1 LTAGVLALA
10 LVATSSEANAANA
23 ANAERSPTLELDVC
37 LQVDESVVQNLVQLE
52 LGDARTRHANAPIA
66 VAVRCIEG
74 GQEIRVEPW
83 ASRGDDGI
91 RTIELPDAD
100 DATAAL
106 EARSRELALAIA
118 ELIRRLEITRP
129 LPAEAPPP
137 PPPPPIVAVPIAPPE
152 APPGPF
158 GIAALSSFEYF
169 TGGQWLAGGDLA
181 LTVALG
187 RWALGDLRVGGRF
200 AGGETLPT
208 GRLSARAGTAAL
220 GAGLNAWS
228 RRRTLGFALMFRA
241 QGYGVEY
248 RAELPDSS
256 RTAVLGAF
264 VVAVE
269 PRLIV
274 AATRRISIAAGGAA
288 GLPLH
293 GIVVR
298 TQGVET
304 DSMSGLVLSGSLGL
318 VVAL

>member
-1 LTAGVLALA
+1 MTAGVLALA
-10 LVATSSEANAANA
+10 LVATSSEANAT
-23 ANAERSPTLELDVC
+23 NAERSPALELDVC

-100 DATAAL
+100 DAAAAL

-200 AGGETLPT
+200 AGGETLPA

-220 GAGLNAWS
+220 GAGLNALS

-274 AATRRISIAAGGAA
+274 AVTRRISIAAGGAA
-288 GLPLH
+288 GFPLH

-298 TQGVET
+298 TQGFET

>member
-1 LTAGVLALA
+1 LTPGVLALA
-10 LVATSSEANAANA
+10 LVATSSEANA

-129 LPAEAPPP
+129 LPAEPPPP

-200 AGGETLPT
+200 AGGETLPA

-274 AATRRISIAAGGAA
+274 AVTRRISIAAGAAA

>member
-1 LTAGVLALA
+1 MTPGVLALA
-10 LVATSSEANAANA
+10 LVATSSEANA

-100 DATAAL
+100 DPTAAL

-129 LPAEAPPP
+129 LPAEPPPP

-200 AGGETLPT
+200 AGGETLPA
-208 GRLSARAGTAAL
+208 GRLSTRAGTAAL
-220 GAGLNAWS
+220 GAGLNTWS
-228 RRRTLGFALMFRA
+228 KLRTVGFALMFRA

-248 RAELPDSS
+248 RAELPDAA

-274 AATRRISIAAGGAA
+274 AVTRRISIAAGGAA

-304 DSMSGLVLSGSLGL
+304 DSMSGLVVSGSLGL

>member
-1 LTAGVLALA
+1 MTAGVLALA
-10 LVATSSEANAANA
+10 LVATSSEANA

-200 AGGETLPT
+200 AGGETLPA

-274 AATRRISIAAGGAA
+274 AVTRRISIAAGGAA

-304 DSMSGLVLSGSLGL
+304 DSMSGLVVSGSLGL

>member
-1 LTAGVLALA
+1 MTAGVLALA
-10 LVATSSEANAANA
+10 LVATSSEANA

-100 DATAAL
+100 DPTAAL

-200 AGGETLPT
+200 AGGETLPA

-274 AATRRISIAAGGAA
+274 AVTRRISIAAGGAA